1 MRERLSER
9 PKEVYGKTLGI
20 IGAGSITNMV
30 IERAEG
36 FGCDILVWTF
46 DPEKHSELKIT
57 EQSSN
62 LVWKNSSRE
71 AT

>member
-46 DPEKHSELKIT
+46 DPEKHSEL
-57 EQSSN
+57 
-62 LVWKNSSRE
+62 
-71 AT
+71 